1 MRGIVTS
8 EEISVAVGK
17 RIAARRRELGL
28 SLAQMSDRCG
38 VTLQQIHKYETG
50 QSAVSAPMLV
60 KLARCLGVKASYFFE
75 EVELS
80 GPER

>member
-1 MRGIVTS
+1 MTS
-8 EEISVAVGK
+8 DEISLAVGK

-60 KLARCLGVKASYFFE
+60 KLSRCLGVKTSYFFQ
-75 EVELS
+75 EVELNE
-80 GPER
+80 PER

>member
-1 MRGIVTS
+1 MGR
-8 EEISVAVGK
+8 
-17 RIAARRRELGL
+17 RIAMRRRELGL

-60 KLARCLGVKASYFFE
+60 KLSRCLGVPAAYFFAD
-75 EVELS
+75 LDADQTS
-80 GPER
+80 S